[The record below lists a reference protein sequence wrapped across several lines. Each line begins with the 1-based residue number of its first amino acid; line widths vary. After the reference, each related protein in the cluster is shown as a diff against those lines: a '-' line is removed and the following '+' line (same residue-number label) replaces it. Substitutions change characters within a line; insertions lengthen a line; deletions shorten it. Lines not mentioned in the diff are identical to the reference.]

1 MKIAIIGAGFAGLS
15 AAWDL
20 AGAGHEVVV
29 IDPLD
34 RPGGLA
40 AGFRADGWAWPLEN
54 YYHHLFLSDRYIYRL
69 AEEIGFQ
76 GKIVPHRPVSA
87 SFIDG
92 RSLALDGVL
101 PILRFD
107 KIPFLDRV
115 RMGAVGAW
123 LKITRDWRAL
133 ESITAE
139 TWLRRWMGSRAYEVV
154 WKPLL
159 IGKFGQDHHRDVPMS
174 WLWARL
180 HARTFRLGYPEGG
193 FQAFADALQ
202 RAVESRGARVRLST
216 TARRIEA
223 AVGGGIEIDIAGV
236 GSESDGNGGSDG
248 GSGAEG
254 SAIGRSDGGREVD
267 GIGGG
272 VETYDR
278 VIVTAG
284 PSVLARLAPGLDAKY
299 LARLAVLESMGAVVA
314 VLALRRSLLTDG
326 TYWLNMDTRDFP
338 FLAVVEHTN
347 LIDRG
352 HYGGD
357 HLVYVGHYLKPDHRY
372 FDLPPDEIVA
382 EWLPAL
388 TRINPD
394 FDPSWVRE
402 SWVHSTRYAQPV
414 VPLGFS
420 EHVPPIR
427 TPMPGLYFASMSQV
441 YPWDRGT
448 NFAVEIGRRAAAELL
463 RGEDPDA
470 DRSPAP
476 AR

>member
-20 AGAGHEVVV
+20 AGAGHEVSV
-29 IDPLD
+29 IDPMD
-34 RPGGLA
+34 QPGGLA
-40 AGFRADGWAWPLEN
+40 AGFRDEGWAWPLEH
-54 YYHHLFLSDRYIYRL
+54 YYHHLFLSDRHIYGI
-69 AEEIGFQ
+69 AEEIGFVAEL
-76 GKIVPHRPVSA
+76 IAHRPVSA

-92 RSLALDGVL
+92 RPLALDGVL

-107 KIPFLDRV
+107 KLPFVDRI

-123 LKITRDWRAL
+123 LKTSRDWRSL
-133 ESITAE
+133 EGVTAE
-139 TWLRRWMGSRAYEVV
+139 DWLKRWMGYRAYEVV

-159 IGKFGQDHHRDVPMS
+159 IGKFGEDHHRKVPMS

-193 FQAFADALQ
+193 FQAFADALM
-202 RAVESRGARVRLST
+202 RAVEGRGVNVRLT
-216 TARRIEA
+216 TAASEIRMGEGGRIE
-223 AVGGGIEIDIAGV
+223 VV
-236 GSESDGNGGSDG
+236 VSCNGPGP
-248 GSGAEG
+248 A
-254 SAIGRSDGGREVD
+254 
-267 GIGGG
+267 
-272 VETYDR
+272 VETIETFER

-284 PSVLARLAPGLDAKY
+284 PSVLARLAPTLDAEY
-299 LARLAVLESMGAVVA
+299 LSRLAELDSMGAVVA

-357 HLVYVGHYLKPDHRY
+357 HLVYVGHYQRPDHRY
-372 FDLPPDEIVA
+372 FSMEPDAIVA

-388 TRINPD
+388 ARINPD
-394 FDPSWVRE
+394 FDPSWVRQ

-420 EHVPPIR
+420 KHVPPIR
-427 TPMPGLYFASMSQV
+427 TPIPGLFFASMSQV

-448 NFAVEIGRRAAAELL
+448 NFAVEIGRRAAAEILV
-463 RGEDPDA
+463 GDEADPVQSKTA
-470 DRSPAP
+470 DSG
-476 AR
+476 